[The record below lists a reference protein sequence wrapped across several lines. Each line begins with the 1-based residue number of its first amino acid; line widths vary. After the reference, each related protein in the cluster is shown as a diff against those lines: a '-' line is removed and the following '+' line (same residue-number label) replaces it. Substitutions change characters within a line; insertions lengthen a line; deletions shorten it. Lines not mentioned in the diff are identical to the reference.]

1 MCNASTT
8 LAVLT
13 GVLVLLPLLAAAGGT
28 AATVGQHWFNDI
40 VYYDY
45 LDDTGQLAGG
55 RLIIPVQRPEPGMIL
70 PAAATT
76 LYAADG
82 PVTNRIDLVTV
93 GDGYRA
99 SELGLY
105 AQHVQSSL
113 STMFAQEP
121 FKTYANFFNI
131 HRVDVISNESGV
143 DHDPTYPIYRDTA
156 MDMEFWCGGTER
168 LLCVN
173 VAKAYSY
180 ANNAPDVDMV
190 LAVANSTKYGGA
202 GYSSADLATVSG
214 GNSSAPEIALHE
226 FGHSL
231 GDLADEYWYS
241 GQTYNGPEPAPR
253 NISILTAAQMQATGT
268 KWALWLG
275 ANYPAYDGLVDTYE
289 GAHYCQYGIYRPTN
303 NSKMRALGRPFNLP
317 SVEGLVIEMYKI
329 VRPIDD
335 ATPAGVLH
343 GTEIV
348 FVKPVEP
355 IGHALDVQ
363 WFLNGQPIPGATQ
376 PTLDLKS
383 LHLGPGNYS
392 LSAKV
397 VDNTWFV
404 RDVNARNT
412 WLTETRQWTINVT
425 FLLGDLN
432 CDLRVDIGDINPFVL
447 AVSNPALYQQSFPN
461 CRLENA
467 DINQDGRV
475 DFADINPFVRLL
487 LSSL

>member
-1 MCNASTT
+1 MGRKVEFCKFTIA
-8 LAVLT
+8 LGL
-13 GVLVLLPLLAAAGGT
+13 LLPATSAT
-28 AATVGQHWFNDI
+28 ADQPADATGNWYNET

-45 LDDTGQLAGG
+45 IDDAGYLAGR
-55 RLIIPVQRPEPGMIL
+55 RLVIPVQRPEPYLIL
-70 PAAATT
+70 PAAVTT
-76 LYAADG
+76 LRETDG

-93 GDGYRA
+93 GDGYLV
-99 SELGLY
+99 SELDSY
-105 AQHVQSSL
+105 AQHVQASL
-113 STMFAQEP
+113 STMFSQEP

-173 VAKAYSY
+173 VAKAYYY

-190 LAVANSTKYGGA
+190 LAIANSTKYGGA

-241 GQTYNGPEPAPR
+241 GQTYNGPEPTPR
-253 NISILTAAQMQATGT
+253 NVSTLTAAQMQATGA
-268 KWALWLG
+268 KWAAWLG
-275 ANYPAYDGLVDTYE
+275 TNYPAYDGLVDTYE
-289 GAHYCQYGIYRPTN
+289 GAIYCQYGVYRPTN

-335 ATPAGVLH
+335 ATPAGVLN

-363 WFLNGQPIPGATQ
+363 WSLNGQPIAGATQ
-376 PTLDLKS
+376 PTLNLKT
-383 LHLGPGNYS
+383 LHLGPGNYN
-392 LSAKV
+392 LSVKV

-412 WLTETRQWTINVT
+412 WLTETRHWTVNVT

-432 CDLRVDIGDINPFVL
+432 CDLQVNFGDINPFVL
-447 AVSNPALYQQSFPN
+447 ALGDPNLYQQTYPN

-475 DFADINPFVRLL
+475 DFGDINPFVQLL
-487 LSSL
+487 ARH